1 MARFVFTEINGVLIP
16 EASKFTAIL
25 LNEDTKAFKPS
36 VDALNKI
43 TKATNAQLVVTS
55 TWRAMG
61 IGLLQDKFKQI
72 GITATIADVTPGEPH
87 KDVALHH
94 FLKSAFRGEW
104 GYSGAE
110 SFVVLDHED
119 VYSADIAPFLV
130 LSETRAGLTS
140 ALANQAIAI
149 LNTQIYSP

>member
-72 GITATIADVTPGEPH
+72 GITATSARDRNGASLVYICCFCSGLVRIIGPARDVSR
-87 KDVALHH
+87 D
-94 FLKSAFRGEW
+94 F
-104 GYSGAE
+104 
-110 SFVVLDHED
+110 
-119 VYSADIAPFLV
+119 
-130 LSETRAGLTS
+130 
-140 ALANQAIAI
+140 AIP
-149 LNTQIYSP
+149 SRV